1 MLLVMDTGNTNT
13 VLGAFSNEKLIHQ
26 WRIETDLHKTSGEYG
41 ILINNLLAHENISLE
56 DIRGVA
62 VSSVVPP
69 IVSSF
74 SNMCRKYFRLKPLI
88 VGPGV
93 KTGLNVKMD
102 QPKEVGADR
111 IVNAVAGIHEY
122 GAPLIIVD
130 FGTATTFC
138 YINEN
143 NEYLGGV
150 ISPGLS
156 ISSEA
161 LFSRA
166 SKLPKIELQFPKK
179 VIGTNTVHS
188 MQSGV
193 IYGYIGLVEGI
204 LARMKKEVENPN
216 IKVVATGGF
225 ANMLKR
231 ATNVFDITDPHLTLK
246 GLKLI
251 FEKNEQQMKKREE

>member
-13 VLGAFSNEKLIHQ
+13 VLGVFSGDKLIHQ
-26 WRIETDLHKTSGEYG
+26 WRIETNHHKTSDEYG
-41 ILINNLLAHENISLE
+41 MLIKSLLAHEGIALE

-62 VSSVVPP
+62 ISSVVPP

-74 SNMCRKYFRLKPLI
+74 ANMCRKYFRLKPLI

-93 KTGLNVKMD
+93 KTGLNVKVD
-102 QPKEVGADR
+102 QPKETGADR

-138 YINEN
+138 YINKN
-143 NEYLGGV
+143 KEYLGGV
-150 ISPGLS
+150 ISPGIAIS
-156 ISSEA
+156 IEA
-161 LFSRA
+161 LISRA

-204 LARMKKEVENPN
+204 LKRMKDEVGEED
-216 IKVVATGGF
+216 IKIVATGGF
-225 ANMLKR
+225 ANFLKK
-231 ATNVFDITDPHLTLK
+231 ATNVFDITDSHLTLK

-251 FEKNEQQMKKREE
+251 FEKNEQSNEGK